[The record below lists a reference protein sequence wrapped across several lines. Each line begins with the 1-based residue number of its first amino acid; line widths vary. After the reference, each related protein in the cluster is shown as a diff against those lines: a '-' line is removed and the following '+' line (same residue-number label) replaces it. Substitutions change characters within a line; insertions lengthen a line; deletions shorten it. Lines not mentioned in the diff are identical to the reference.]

1 MIDSKEM
8 NFKLSMKYMHTS
20 RNFIKNIISHNAIKR
35 PQQIIE
41 QLFKEREGEG
51 EIIQQSPKWA
61 IATTWGLIGTATFAI
76 GWLSFARTDEVVT
89 VTGKLEPLG
98 SVRSIQLPMGGI
110 ASDILVKDGEEV
122 EAGQVLM
129 KLDAETTKQR
139 LKSLKE
145 SHKLKTI
152 QLELKKTELKQ
163 YLSLNDEEKTMVARN
178 IGLQKDVSIR
188 YKSLFEL
195 GAVSELQYIERLN
208 QVAELEGK
216 LRQIEVDRLRQS
228 AIQDQQIQ
236 LIKSD
241 LESLQSQITEASVN
255 LRYQVLRSPVNG
267 VVFDLQPRG
276 KGYAARGTEI
286 VMKIVPYDTLE
297 AKVEIPSSQIG
308 FVKVGMPADL
318 SIDSF
323 PASDFGSL
331 EGEVKSIGSDAL
343 APNQQFNRTE
353 YRYPAVIKLDSQ
365 QLNIKGGNKLPL
377 QVGMSLT
384 SNIKLRKV
392 SYLQLLLGT
401 FQEKIDSIRQI

>member
-8 NFKLSMKYMHTS
+8 NFELSMKCMQTS
-20 RNFIKNIISHNAIKR
+20 KNFIKNIFSHNAIKR

-76 GWLSFARTDEVVT
+76 GWLSFARTDEVVK

-195 GAVSELQYIERLN
+195 
-208 QVAELEGK
+208 
-216 LRQIEVDRLRQS
+216 
-228 AIQDQQIQ
+228 
-236 LIKSD
+236 
-241 LESLQSQITEASVN
+241 
-255 LRYQVLRSPVNG
+255 
-267 VVFDLQPRG
+267 
-276 KGYAARGTEI
+276 
-286 VMKIVPYDTLE
+286 
-297 AKVEIPSSQIG
+297 
-308 FVKVGMPADL
+308 
-318 SIDSF
+318 
-323 PASDFGSL
+323 
-331 EGEVKSIGSDAL
+331 
-343 APNQQFNRTE
+343 
-353 YRYPAVIKLDSQ
+353 
-365 QLNIKGGNKLPL
+365 
-377 QVGMSLT
+377 
-384 SNIKLRKV
+384 
-392 SYLQLLLGT
+392 
-401 FQEKIDSIRQI
+401 